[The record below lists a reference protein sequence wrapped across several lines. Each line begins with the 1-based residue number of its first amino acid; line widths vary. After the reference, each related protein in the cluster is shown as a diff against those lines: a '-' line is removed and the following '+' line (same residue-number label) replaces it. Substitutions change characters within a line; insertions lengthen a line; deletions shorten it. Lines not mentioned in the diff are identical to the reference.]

1 MFHLDEESN
10 STEIEP
16 NLNNAML
23 VDGILSDF
31 SDESFYSAMNGDT
44 SITMKQNE
52 NILDTSEYHDS
63 TSFLSL
69 PDTKSHANCKNKNP
83 IDVNNSQ
90 HQRDVDAEGNV
101 HTTHK
106 HVPLKSLLRQMFDKI
121 LENLN
126 EFLSSN
132 SNLTDRSNSTFET
145 NNNSMCQREKFHNII
160 TTSTE
165 DTNDPSKI
173 IQFPRKVI

>member
-1 MFHLDEESN
+1 
-10 STEIEP
+10 
-16 NLNNAML
+16 
-23 VDGILSDF
+23 
-31 SDESFYSAMNGDT
+31 
-44 SITMKQNE
+44 MKQNE
-52 NILDTSEYHDS
+52 NISDMSEHHDS
-63 TSFLSL
+63 TSFFSL

-90 HQRDVDAEGNV
+90 YQRDVDAEGNV